1 METGEG
7 TKLVM
12 GDGVMDR
19 LTGGEIAR
27 GDRIPGWTEAEGEA
41 FWEGMDFGVSEAGI
55 MLETLAE
62 CLYRVPGSKGRAMA
76 VADLVVRL
84 TPR

>member
-12 GDGVMDR
+12 ADGVMDG

-27 GDRIPGWTEAEGEA
+27 GARIPGWTEGEGEA
-41 FWEGMDFGVSEAGI
+41 FWQGVAFGVSEAGNVV
-55 MLETLAE
+55 ETLAE
-62 CLYRVPGSKGRAMA
+62 CLYRVPGSEGRAKT
-76 VADLVVRL
+76 VAALVCL
-84 TPR
+84 LAA